1 MTWNPPAPAG
11 GGYIEKAG
19 AIKKILEKMF
29 ISLDIWK
36 MVHKIAQLSQ
46 H

>member
-1 MTWNPPAPAG
+1 VTWNLLAPAWG
-11 GGYIEKAG
+11 GSIEKPG

-36 MVHKIAQLSQ
+36 MVHKIAKLNKN
-46 H
+46 